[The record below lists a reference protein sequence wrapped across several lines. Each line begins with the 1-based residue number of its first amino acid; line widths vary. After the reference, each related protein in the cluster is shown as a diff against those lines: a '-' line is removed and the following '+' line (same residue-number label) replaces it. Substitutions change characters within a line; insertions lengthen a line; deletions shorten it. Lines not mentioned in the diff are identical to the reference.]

1 MYTVYKELKS
11 TAQLDFN
18 KNVKVSCRLQSVAVY
33 KADYINLKI
42 FLPVSIIGVFLS
54 KLLRL
59 VPQVKKGFQRL
70 KFPCCFVWR
79 WLSITS
85 HEKGLKSRNPLF

>member
-1 MYTVYKELKS
+1 MVYKELKS

-18 KNVKVSCRLQSVAVY
+18 KNVKISCRLQSVAVY

-59 VPQVKKGFQRL
+59 VPQVKKRVS
-70 KFPCCFVWR
+70 K
-79 WLSITS
+79 I
-85 HEKGLKSRNPLF
+85 EMPLLLCLEMVINHFT